1 MITEQISKEAKVEIT
16 FEKGNIVLAGN
27 LDTKGVDVG
36 LTLTV
41 ESDYFLDKLAA
52 AIPGQL
58 DDKIIDML
66 KLGLK
71 AI

>member
-36 LTLTV
+36 LTITV

-52 AIPGQL
+52 AIPGEL
-58 DDKIIDML
+58 DDKLLAML
-66 KLGLK
+66 KVASK
-71 AI
+71 AM

>member
-16 FEKGNIVLAGN
+16 FEKGNIVLAGS

-41 ESDYFLDKLAA
+41 QSDYFLDKLAA
-52 AIPGQL
+52 AIPGEL
-58 DDKIIDML
+58 DDKIIGML
-66 KLGLK
+66 KVALK
-71 AI
+71 AM